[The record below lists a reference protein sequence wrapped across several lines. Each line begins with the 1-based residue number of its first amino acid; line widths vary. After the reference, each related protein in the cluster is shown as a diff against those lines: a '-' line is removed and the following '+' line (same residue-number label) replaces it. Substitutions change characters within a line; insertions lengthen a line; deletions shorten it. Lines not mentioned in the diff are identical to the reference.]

1 MISIEDIPVG
11 SVFIVDSGWQYR
23 LEIFPSKTQK
33 YTGSRPGMTT
43 QQIFVLTDAYLNGC
57 KYLTWNI
64 ASNPKGDI
72 SARYAQAAVR
82 LRVYVPKS

>member
-11 SVFIVDSGWQYR
+11 SVFILDSGWQYR
-23 LEIFPSKTQK
+23 LEIFPSKTSK
-33 YTGSRPGMTT
+33 YTGKRPGMTT
-43 QQIFVLTDAYLNGC
+43 EQVFVLTDAYLDGC
-57 KYLTWNI
+57 KYITWNI